1 MTARQFLTPL
11 LAALLIAGSA
21 GFLSPAHAHGAAAPA
36 TKLDKS
42 QAGFYRLKIGSVA
55 VTALSD
61 GTIPLD
67 TKILTNTKGHP
78 VAKLLK
84 DGYIGTTID
93 ASINAFLIETAGRFI
108 LVDAG
113 TGELYGPT
121 LNKLPASLR
130 AIGLEPAQITD
141 ILLTHVHTDHSGG
154 LMDGTTRVFP
164 NAVIHVERKEV
175 DYWLSAQALAQA
187 PESQKQYFEQ
197 ARSKMGPYV
206 DAGQVKPFDGAVELF
221 PGIRSVPAPGHTPG
235 HTFYSLESEGE
246 KIMFWGDVLHVA
258 EVQLPAPGVTI
269 QYDVNPQEAAA
280 ARRRAFA
287 DAAAKGY
294 LVAPA
299 HYSFPGVG
307 HVRKVSDGYRFVPL
321 PYINDALPGKKQ
333 APMSEPR

>member
-1 MTARQFLTPL
+1 MTARQSFAPM
-11 LAALLIAGSA
+11 LAALLIAIGAGS
-21 GFLSPAHAHGAAAPA
+21 FSSAHAQHSAAEPL
-36 TKLDKS
+36 TKLAKS
-42 QAGFYRLKIGSVA
+42 QAGFYRLKIGDIA

-61 GTIPLD
+61 GTIPLE
-67 TKILTNTKGHP
+67 TKILTNTKGHH
-78 VAKLLK
+78 VARLLK
-84 DGYIGTTID
+84 DGFAGTTID
-93 ASINAFLIETAGRFI
+93 ASINAFLIETAGKLI

-130 AIGLEPAQITD
+130 AIGVEPAQITD

-175 DYWLSAQALAQA
+175 DYWLDPQALARA
-187 PESQKQYFEQ
+187 PESQKQYFQQ
-197 ARSKMGPYV
+197 AKAKIGPYA
-206 DAGQVKPFDGAVELF
+206 DSGQIEPFDGAVELF

-235 HTFYSLESEGE
+235 HTFYSLESRGE
-246 KIMFWGDVLHVA
+246 KLMFWGDVLHVA
-258 EVQLPAPGVTI
+258 EVQLAAPGVTI
-269 QYDVNPQEAAA
+269 QYDVDPKEAAA

-307 HVRKVSDGYRFVPL
+307 HLRKVADGYRFVPL
-321 PYINDALPGKKQ
+321 TYVNDALPVK
-333 APMSEPR
+333 R

>member
-1 MTARQFLTPL
+1 MTARQFLTPM
-11 LAALLIAGSA
+11 LAALLITAAGS
-21 GFLSPAHAHGAAAPA
+21 FSSAHAHDSAAAPP
-36 TKLDKS
+36 TKLAKS
-42 QAGFYRLKIGSVA
+42 QAGFHRLKIGSVA

-67 TKILTNTKGHP
+67 TKILTNTKGHR

-84 DGYIGTTID
+84 DGYVGTTID
-93 ASINAFLIETAGRFI
+93 ASINAFLIETAGKLI

-130 AIGLEPAQITD
+130 AIGLEPTQITD

-175 DYWLSAQALAQA
+175 NYWLDAQVLAQA
-187 PESQKQYFEQ
+187 PESQKQYFQQ
-197 ARSKMGPYV
+197 AKAKIGPYV
-206 DAGQVKPFDGAVELF
+206 DSGQVKPFDGAVELF

-235 HTFYSLESEGE
+235 HTFYSLESGGE
-246 KIMFWGDVLHVA
+246 KIVFWGDVLHVA

-269 QYDVNPQEAAA
+269 QYDVNPKEAAA

-299 HYSFPGVG
+299 HYSFPGIG
-307 HVRKVSDGYRFVPL
+307 RVRKVAEGFRFVPL
-321 PYINDALPGKKQ
+321 PYVNDAHPGKK
-333 APMSEPR
+333 

>member
-1 MTARQFLTPL
+1 MNARQSFTPL
-11 LAALLIAGSA
+11 LAALLIAAGA
-21 GFLSPAHAHGAAAPA
+21 GFHSTANAQQSAAEPL
-36 TKLDKS
+36 TKLAKS
-42 QAGFYRLKIGSVA
+42 QAGFYRLKIGDVA

-61 GTIPLD
+61 GTVPLE
-67 TKILTNTKGHP
+67 TKILTNTQGHH

-84 DGYIGTTID
+84 DGYVGTTID
-93 ASINAFLIETAGRFI
+93 ASINAFLIETAGKLI

-130 AIGLEPAQITD
+130 AIGVEPAQITD

-164 NAVIHVERKEV
+164 NAAVHVERKEV
-175 DYWLSAQALAQA
+175 NYWLDPQALAQA

-197 ARSKMGPYV
+197 AKAKIGPYV
-206 DAGQVKPFDGAVELF
+206 DSGQIKPFDGAVELF

-235 HTFYSLESEGE
+235 HTFYSLESQGE
-246 KIMFWGDVLHVA
+246 KLMFWGDVLHVA
-258 EVQLPAPGVTI
+258 EVQLPAPNVTI
-269 QYDVNPQEAAA
+269 QFDVNPKEAAA

-307 HVRKVSDGYRFVPL
+307 HLRKTADGYRFVPL
-321 PYINDALPGKKQ
+321 TYINDALPVKK
-333 APMSEPR
+333 